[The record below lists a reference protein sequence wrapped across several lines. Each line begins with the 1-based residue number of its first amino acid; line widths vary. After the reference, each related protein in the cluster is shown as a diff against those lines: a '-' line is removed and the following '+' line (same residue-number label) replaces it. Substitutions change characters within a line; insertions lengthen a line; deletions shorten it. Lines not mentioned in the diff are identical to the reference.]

1 MVSGEIQLEDD
12 MVELDGNKL
21 IFRFPDVHPN
31 AVCELEFQRTLR
43 IPDDNQAY
51 PLPPGLGRF
60 ALEHVEDH
68 AAKHPPTWQ
77 QHGGILLPMYQSEA
91 LWINFNSRPVG
102 TSEPYPFAVKIATG
116 KINAVTAEV
125 WQNKLIK
132 KPQDYVV
139 VPEQPWLDGYCVQK
153 GLIRQFVAMPQGQ
166 GYTAEE
172 QITGQAEHGGLQII
186 VYPMK
191 RKYYEELCL
200 RNLMPINGC
209 YHSLFHC
216 CLEPKHMELG
226 LAPGGL
232 MKQEIYEDP
241 HRFHVWD
248 KQLPSRCFVHIL
260 NSEQWETV
268 TGKPIPRKP
277 PTAQQYTQAGLPW
290 FDYYDDQSNALAG
303 SSKLASLD
311 SVAAKTIKNGETPL
325 ADNSTIKPAQVHHL
339 SSQKQTVHDGQW

>member
-1 MVSGEIQLEDD
+1 MVSGEVQLEDD

-68 AAKHPPTWQ
+68 APHLPPTWQ

-91 LWINFNSRPVG
+91 LWINFDSQHIGAN
-102 TSEPYPFAVKIATG
+102 EPYPFAVKIATG
-116 KINAVTAEV
+116 KINAVTGKN

-200 RNLMPINGC
+200 KNLMQIDCC
-209 YHSLFHC
+209 YHSLVDC

-241 HRFHVWD
+241 HSFHMWD
-248 KQLPSRCFVHIL
+248 KQVPSRCFVHIL
-260 NSEQWETV
+260 NSEQWQTV
-268 TGKPIPRKP
+268 TGKPIPRTP
-277 PTAQQYTQAGLPW
+277 PSAQQYTQAGLPW
-290 FDYYDDQSNALAG
+290 FEYYDEQSNALAG
-303 SSKLASLD
+303 SSKLATLD
-311 SVAAKTIKNGETPL
+311 SVAAKTIKNSETPL
-325 ADNSTIKPAQVHHL
+325 ADNSSINPTLVHQL
-339 SSQKQTVHDGQW
+339 SPQKQTVHDGHW